1 MPQLTLTGR
10 VLDFAERH
18 RLWTRATP
26 VVAAVS
32 GGADS
37 VALLL
42 ILQDLARAGFVRLA
56 GVAHLH
62 HHIRVPGADEDAA
75 FVEAL
80 ARRLEVPFTL
90 GHADVPAQAGRAGG
104 SLELAGRKARLAFFE
119 SVAAGP
125 ERPVV
130 ALAHTRSDQAETVLL
145 RLARGAGPRGL
156 AGMAPVSGC
165 RIRPLLETDR
175 AELRDWLRERGQEWR
190 EDPTNEDITIARNR
204 IRHAVIPQ
212 LAHLNP
218 AVEGA
223 VARAARIQA
232 ADGELLDRLA
242 AAEADRL
249 VKTEK
254 ETVQLDLAGVRHLPE
269 ALARRVIR
277 RALMEADSGHTPDWE
292 ATEAILQGT
301 ANRLDLGPVH
311 VELFAESAVLSSRA
325 RGRQRRAAVGPS
337 APAQT
342 LDVPGTARHP
352 AGWWEVEAAGPTLPA
367 HPLVYAT
374 GQRGSPESTQVVL
387 DARALGR
394 HLTVRAWRAGDRVQP
409 LGLGGR
415 KKLQDVFV
423 DRKVPRDERDR
434 VPVVVDAQG
443 RIAWVAGHVVGEPF
457 RVTPRSEAV
466 VTLTLRR

>member
-1 MPQLTLTGR
+1 MTLSGR
-10 VLDFAERH
+10 VQAYARRFG
-18 RLWTRATP
+18 LWTADTP

-42 ILQDLARAGFVRLA
+42 ILHELAQAGHVRPT

-62 HHIRVPGADEDAA
+62 HHIRVGADEDAA

-80 ARRLEVPFTL
+80 ARRFELPFVL
-90 GHADVPAQAGRAGG
+90 GHADVPGLAASSGE

-119 SVAAGP
+119 RMAADP
-125 ERPVV
+125 ARSVV

-145 RLARGAGPRGL
+145 RLARGAGSRGL

-165 RIRPLLETDR
+165 RVRPLLEIDR
-175 AELRDWLRERGQEWR
+175 VELRDFLRARGQAWR
-190 EDPTNEDITIARNR
+190 EDPTNEDVTIARNR
-204 IRHAVIPQ
+204 IRHVVIPE
-212 LAHLNP
+212 LARLNP
-218 AVEGA
+218 AVEDA
-223 VARAARIQA
+223 LARAARILG

-242 AAEADRL
+242 DAEAGRL
-249 VKTEK
+249 VEASK
-254 ETVQLDLAGVRHLPE
+254 ETVQLDLAGVRQLPE
-269 ALARRVIR
+269 ALGRRVIR
-277 RALMEADSGHTPDWE
+277 RALIEAHSGHTPDWD
-292 ATEAILQGT
+292 ATDAVLRAGAGQ
-301 ANRLDLGPVH
+301 LDLGPVH
-311 VELFAESAVLSSRA
+311 VELFGGSAVLSSRA
-325 RGRQRRAAVGPS
+325 PGRQRRATGRPIDA
-337 APAQT
+337 AQT

-352 AGWWEVEAAGPTLPA
+352 AGWWEVEAAGPALPA
-367 HPLVYAT
+367 HPLAYAT
-374 GQRGSPESTQVVL
+374 EHRGSPESTQVVL

-394 HLTVRAWRAGDRVQP
+394 HLTIRAWRAGDRVQP

-457 RVTPRSEAV
+457 RVTPLTTTV
-466 VTLTLRR
+466 VILTLRRK